1 MVWSERS
8 VQIANIIVITN
19 NLLGNLDQEIKGRLN
34 KLEKDLERNQ
44 KQEVEKDYESFKKG
58 VIDQW
63 KSLLREKAGQI
74 IARYIVGPILKEGA
88 NHLVRY
94 VGRKVGEAYQSYKE
108 SEYLEHFEELKQEYK
123 EKLQSEQQCDNTS
136 KTENHITEE
145 YHKDLRKLMIK
156 TRNPDLLA
164 DIVRENIPMDMTCVN
179 ACTQVVY
186 KILKEQRVVI
196 SGLTII
202 VEGDG
207 GIRQEFSSMSEG
219 SERII
224 IPLELKD
231 NHFEF
236 CGSITSENS
245 SESKN
250 NCLYEALSEAIP
262 GLRNIISPEGFRDKV
277 ANCIKHDKGIRYH
290 IQQGWHR
297 LPISLGAFGGAS
309 ARKRSKVIHDFESSS
324 FDNEEFLDYE
334 EYQYRERNVSDHLE
348 DRFTR
353 FFRIGGIIQRASE
366 QTNILRNQVVKS
378 GSSKSQDQSSNK
390 GREIHAAHVVR
401 LGEINHEMVKQSE
414 QLYNEL
420 VNFLGHTQNVP
431 KYANEWHGIGGDIDK
446 FQSRNLKELGKIN
459 FRESLTAED
468 ASIIKSVK
476 EDFIAVLDTR
486 INRGKLS
493 DRKKLELINVKTALT
508 NITIES
514 VFEKG
519 KKGYSGEGMN
529 AYR

>member
-1 MVWSERS
+1 
-8 VQIANIIVITN
+8 
-19 NLLGNLDQEIKGRLN
+19 
-34 KLEKDLERNQ
+34 
-44 KQEVEKDYESFKKG
+44 
-58 VIDQW
+58 
-63 KSLLREKAGQI
+63 
-74 IARYIVGPILKEGA
+74 
-88 NHLVRY
+88 
-94 VGRKVGEAYQSYKE
+94 
-108 SEYLEHFEELKQEYK
+108 
-123 EKLQSEQQCDNTS
+123 
-136 KTENHITEE
+136 
-145 YHKDLRKLMIK
+145 
-156 TRNPDLLA
+156 
-164 DIVRENIPMDMTCVN
+164 
-179 ACTQVVY
+179 
-186 KILKEQRVVI
+186 
-196 SGLTII
+196 
-202 VEGDG
+202 
-207 GIRQEFSSMSEG
+207 MSEG